1 MKIFANILAGGK
13 GLRMGNAELPK
24 QFIKIGGKPIIIH
37 TIEKFL
43 LHNSIDVVVVACNVT
58 WIDYMEDLIEK
69 YIPMFKKQVY
79 IVDGGK
85 ERNDSLKNSLDFII
99 EKFNPSEDA
108 IILTHDAVRPFLSH
122 QIITANIEAM
132 KNYDAVDTV
141 VAAVDTIVHSIE
153 GQEID
158 TIPNRSE
165 YYQGQTP
172 QTFKIKKLKS
182 VIESISLEERRVMT
196 DAANLFVV
204 KGNKVGLVLGEYA
217 NFKITTQFDLLVAK
231 AMVKE

>member
-1 MKIFANILAGGK
+1 MKIFANVLAGGK

-24 QFIKIGGKPIIIH
+24 QFIKVGEKPIIIH

-43 LHNSIDVVVVACNVT
+43 MHNQIDAVIVACNVT
-58 WIDYMEDLIEK
+58 WIDYMKDLIEK
-69 YIPMFKKQVY
+69 YIPMFKERVF

-99 EKFNPSEDA
+99 DTFNPGDDA
-108 IILTHDAVRPFLSH
+108 IVLTHDAVRPFLSH
-122 QIITANIEAM
+122 QIISANIEAM
-132 KNYDAVDTV
+132 ATYDAVDTV
-141 VAAVDTIVHSIE
+141 VAAVDTIVHSSGGE
-153 GQEID
+153 VID
-158 TIPNRSE
+158 QIPNRAE
-165 YYQGQTP
+165 YFQGQTP
-172 QTFKIKKLKS
+172 QTFKIQALKN
-182 VIESISLEERRVMT
+182 VIESVSLEQRRVMT

-204 KGNKVGLVLGEYA
+204 NGHKVGLVAGEYS